1 MELQNIQNFS
11 LNSVNVSG
19 VVAGYS
25 SVLDTVDLD
34 MLLSTLQDL
43 QTVSC
48 RVQLAF
54 INEYLSEN
62 DSRYTPVY
70 MNVIILVR
78 E

>member
-1 MELQNIQNFS
+1 MELQNIQNFN

-43 QTVSC
+43 QAVSC